1 VGKFY
6 RINQFIQAREVRVV
20 DEQGNQIGVL
30 PIFNAIQK
38 AKEQGKDLVE
48 VAPNANPPVAKI
60 IDFKKFKYLEAKKE
74 RDEKKAQKGG
84 EIKEVRLTP
93 FMAANDLKTRIKRIN
108 EFLDDGDKVRLIVRF
123 RGREMTRKEF
133 GFKIIDQ
140 VLSEVSEIANKEGEP
155 RSQGQEVS
163 LILSPKK
170 KK

>member
-1 VGKFY
+1 MGKFY